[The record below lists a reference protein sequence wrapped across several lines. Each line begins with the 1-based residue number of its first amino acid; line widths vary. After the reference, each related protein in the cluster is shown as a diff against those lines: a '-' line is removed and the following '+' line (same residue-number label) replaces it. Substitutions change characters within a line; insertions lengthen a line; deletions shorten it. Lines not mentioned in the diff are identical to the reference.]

1 VGIKPEI
8 TVEIESLVIEG
19 LNRGEAELAGTSLQ
33 SELQRLFTER
43 GLPVGLQSGAET
55 ITLNEPI
62 ELRPGLRPDRL
73 GALAAQALFTR
84 WER

>member
-1 VGIKPEI
+1 MGIKPEI

-19 LNRGEAELAGTSLQ
+19 LTAWRQTGAVLQ

-55 ITLNEPI
+55 MTLNEPI

-73 GALAAQALFTR
+73 GALAAQALFAR